1 MPFLLWRYQMSSYM
15 PTFYLRELPFLF
27 SKNGLSLAV
36 ALLLAGCALGPA
48 YPVSYTHLDV
58 YKRQRRWSGGWV

>member
-1 MPFLLWRYQMSSYM
+1 M

-36 ALLLAGCALGPA
+36 ALLLGAMASMVMDRLDHSIQGGEDAEIRLKKPVLAAVPA
-48 YPVSYTHLDV
+48 VPGT
-58 YKRQRRWSGGWV
+58 KAN